1 MDFDTLYGLEVI
13 DCTDSLVRGR
23 VRVRDELTG
32 VAGGVHGGVYSA
44 VSEAVAVRGTSAAVA
59 DEGRVAVGLSQ
70 QMTTLHPITDG
81 TIHAN
86 AVCRH
91 RGRTTWVWEVE
102 ISDDDQRR
110 CAVARVTIAV
120 RDP

>member
-44 VSEAVAVRGTSAAVA
+44 ISEAAAVRGTSAAVA
-59 DEGRVAVGLSQ
+59 AEGRVAAGLSNL
-70 QMTTLHPITDG
+70 TTQLHPVTAG
-81 TIHAN
+81 TMHAT

-102 ISDDDQRR
+102 IADDDGRR
-110 CAVARVTIAV
+110 CAVARVTILV